1 MDEQMYLSIALW
13 LTNRT
18 ESVLQ
23 GRFNERRR
31 DVLPSLKKGDSDPQS
46 SEFSRRHYHEK

>member
-1 MDEQMYLSIALW
+1 MDEQTYYAIALW
-13 LTNRT
+13 LTSRS

-31 DVLPSLKKGDSDPQS
+31 DVPPTIKKGDSDPQS
-46 SEFSRRHYHEK
+46 EESLKENKR